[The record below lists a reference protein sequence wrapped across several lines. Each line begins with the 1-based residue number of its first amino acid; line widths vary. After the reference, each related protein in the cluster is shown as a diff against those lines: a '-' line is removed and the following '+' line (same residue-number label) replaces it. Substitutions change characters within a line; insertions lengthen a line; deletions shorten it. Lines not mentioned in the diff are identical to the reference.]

1 MIGFLQA
8 ASVDD
13 LTFTLND
20 DGVSYK
26 VSDCD
31 TAATG
36 EMIIPSTYNSLPVT
50 SIGDGAFVDC
60 TSLTSMTIPNSVLSI
75 GDYAFGGGQYDLAPL
90 DQVTLPYKFAGSAGL
105 FGIRPEATITVDFT
119 DISTGLLADTGFISG
134 ISEEVTFDSSAIEQ
148 AINF

>member
-1 MIGFLQA
+1 MIGSLQG

-13 LTFTLND
+13 LIFTLND
-20 DGVSYK
+20 GGVSYR
-26 VSDCD
+26 VSDCN
-31 TAATG
+31 TAAAG

-75 GDYAFGGGQYDLAPL
+75 GDYAFGGRQFGQAPL